1 VRADRVLHSFFRQ
14 ILLNVKASPI
24 DVRADY
30 EPSIPLVPG
39 AEGDQK
45 ELRLD
50 ANSLK
55 CQDPAAVLASTALHL
70 PVLPANM
77 LMFGDRQGALR
88 PIHTYKIAWRSCHR
102 SRHLLDSVPR
112 CGDQYYNLFKTDELL
127 PFAD

>member
-77 LMFGDRQGALR
+77 LKNRLEVLPSLAPSFG
-88 PIHTYKIAWRSCHR
+88 P
-102 SRHLLDSVPR
+102 SVPR